1 MAASMVSVLASF
13 PGRAREITNKAWIAD
28 ADFVQASR
36 AEFSGDEFFIA
47 AGGLHEDDL
56 GNLLEG
62 FEFLDQGS
70 QTSLIIVDTEMLT

>member
-13 PGRAREITNKAWIAD
+13 PVEREITNKAWIAD

-56 GNLLEG
+56 ELLEG
-62 FEFLDQGS
+62 FEFFDQGS